1 MNYSFNQSYFQLN
14 WGCDNIIK
22 QVVKIGGS
30 LFPDYAITLADK
42 LKNTN
47 SCIVLG
53 GGEFANLIRKY
64 DAEVNFS
71 NETNHWTAIDCI
83 DIIAK
88 LVDDKVESTK
98 LAFSIDDINKISDDG
113 LTPIFIVSEFLK
125 SEDPFECSWD
135 VTSDSI
141 AAYVAHLLNANLLIV
156 TNVNGIYTQEPKE
169 PGSTFIGKIDA
180 KTLLTFQESSI
191 DVMLPSLLLKFGT
204 NCYVVNGKYPER
216 VLSLIDDNI
225 KDYNFDYTQII
236 GD

>member
-1 MNYSFNQSYFQLN
+1 MIL
-14 WGCDNIIK
+14 IIK

-30 LFPDYAITLADK
+30 LFPNYAIDLAKK
-42 LKNTN
+42 LENTN

-64 DAEVNFS
+64 NDEQHFS
-71 NETNHWTAIDCI
+71 DETNHWTAIDCM
-83 DIIAK
+83 DIMAK
-88 LVDDKVESTK
+88 LTDDKVESAK
-98 LAFSIDDINKISDDG
+98 LAYSIEEVNQISDEG
-113 LTPIFIVSEFLK
+113 LTPIFISSRFLRD
-125 SEDPFECSWD
+125 EDPFECSWD

-156 TNVNGIYTQEPKE
+156 TNVNGIYTQEPE
-169 PGSTFIGKIDA
+169 ESGSTFISKIDA
-180 KTLLTFQESSI
+180 TTLLTFPETSV

-216 VLSLIDDNI
+216 VLSLIDDSIN
-225 KDYNFDYTQII
+225 DYNFDYTQIT

>member
-1 MNYSFNQSYFQLN
+1 MII
-14 WGCDNIIK
+14 IIK

-30 LFPDYAITLADK
+30 LFPDYAIDLAKK

-47 SCIVLG
+47 SVIILG

-64 DAEVNFS
+64 DDEINFS
-71 NETNHWTAIDCI
+71 EETNHWTAIDCM

-88 LVDDKVESTK
+88 LVNDKVDSTK
-98 LAFSIDDINKISDDG
+98 LAYTVEEVNEISDEG
-113 LTPIFIVSEFLK
+113 FTPIFIVSKFLRD
-125 SEDPFECSWD
+125 EDPFECSWD

-169 PGSTFIGKIDA
+169 PGSTFISKIDA

-191 DVMLPSLLLKFGT
+191 DVMLPSLLLEFGT

-216 VLSLIDDNI
+216 VLSLIDDNVN
-225 KDYNFDYTQII
+225 DYNFDYTQII

>member
-1 MNYSFNQSYFQLN
+1 M
-14 WGCDNIIK
+14 
-22 QVVKIGGS
+22 
-30 LFPDYAITLADK
+30 
-42 LKNTN
+42 
-47 SCIVLG
+47 
-53 GGEFANLIRKY
+53 
-64 DAEVNFS
+64 
-71 NETNHWTAIDCI
+71 

-88 LVDDKVESTK
+88 LVNDKVKSCK
-98 LAFSIDDINKISDDG
+98 LAYSLKDIEEINNEG
-113 LTPIFIVSEFLK
+113 FTPIFIVSEFLK
-125 SEDPFECSWD
+125 KEDPFKCSWD

-156 TNVNGIYTQEPKE
+156 TNVNGIYTREPKE
-169 PGSTFIGKIDA
+169 VGSTFISKIDA

-225 KDYNFDYTQII
+225 KDYKFDYTQIT

>member
-1 MNYSFNQSYFQLN
+1 M
-14 WGCDNIIK
+14 IAIVK

-30 LFPDYAITLADK
+30 LFPNYAIDLAKK
-42 LKNTN
+42 LKGTD

-64 DAEVNFS
+64 NDEIAFS
-71 NETNHWTAIDCI
+71 EEINHWTAIDCM

-88 LVDDKVESTK
+88 LVNDKVDTTK
-98 LAFSIDDINKISDDG
+98 LAYSIEDVNQISDDG
-113 LTPIFIVSEFLK
+113 FTPIFVVSEFLK
-125 SEDPFECSWD
+125 KEDPFECSWD

-141 AAYVAHLLNANLLIV
+141 AAYISHLLNANLLIV
-156 TNVNGIYTQEPKE
+156 TNVNGIYTQEPEE
-169 PGSTFIGKIDA
+169 PGSTFISKIDA

-225 KDYNFDYTQII
+225 NDYNFDYTKII
-236 GD
+236 GE

>member
-1 MNYSFNQSYFQLN
+1 MAKQLK
-14 WGCDNIIK
+14 GTD
-22 QVVKIGGS
+22 S
-30 LFPDYAITLADK
+30 L
-42 LKNTN
+42 
-47 SCIVLG
+47 IVLG

-64 DAEVNFS
+64 DSEISFS
-71 NETNHWTAIDCI
+71 QETNHWTAIDCM

-88 LVDDKVESTK
+88 LVNDKVDSTK
-98 LAFSIDDINKISDDG
+98 LAYSIDEAKKISDDG
-113 LTPIFIVSEFLK
+113 FTPIFIVSEFLR

-141 AAYVAHLLNANLLIV
+141 AAYVSHLLNANLLIV

-169 PGSTFIGKIDA
+169 PGSTFISKIDA
-180 KTLLTFQESSI
+180 KTMLNFQESSI

-204 NCYVVNGKYPER
+204 NCYVVNGKCPER

-225 KDYNFDYTQII
+225 NDYNFDYTQII

>member
-1 MNYSFNQSYFQLN
+1 MIV
-14 WGCDNIIK
+14 IIK
-22 QVVKIGGS
+22 HVVKIGGS
-30 LFPDYAITLADK
+30 LFPNYAIELAK
-42 LKNTN
+42 HLENTN
-47 SCIVLG
+47 SVIILG

-64 DAEVNFS
+64 DSEMHFS
-71 NETNHWTAIDCI
+71 EDTNHWRAIDCM

-88 LVDDKVESTK
+88 LVDDKVDSTK
-98 LAFSIDDINKISDDG
+98 LAFSIDEVNEISDEG
-113 LTPIFIVSEFLK
+113 LTPIFLVSEFLRR
-125 SEDPFECSWD
+125 EDPFECSWD

-169 PGSTFIGKIDA
+169 PGSTFISKIDA

-191 DVMLPSLLLKFGT
+191 DVMLPSLLLRYGT
-204 NCYVVNGKYPER
+204 DCYVVNGKYPER

-225 KDYNFDYTQII
+225 NDYNFDYTQIT

>member
-1 MNYSFNQSYFQLN
+1 MSV
-14 WGCDNIIK
+14 K

-30 LFPDYAITLADK
+30 LFPNHAIELANK
-42 LKNTN
+42 LENTN

-53 GGEFANLIRKY
+53 GGEFANLIRRY
-64 DAEVNFS
+64 NDEIDFSDEV
-71 NETNHWTAIDCI
+71 NHWTAIDCM

-88 LVDDKVESTK
+88 LVNDKVDSAR
-98 LAFSIDDINKISDDG
+98 LAYSIDEVCEISDEG
-113 LTPIFIVSEFLK
+113 FTPIFVVSKFLRD
-125 SEDPFECSWD
+125 EDPFECSWD

-141 AAYVAHLLNANLLIV
+141 AAYVSHLLNANLLIV

-169 PGSTFIGKIDA
+169 PGSTFISKIDA
-180 KTLLTFQESSI
+180 TTLLTFQESSI

-225 KDYNFDYTQII
+225 NDYNFDYTQIT

>member
-1 MNYSFNQSYFQLN
+1 M
-14 WGCDNIIK
+14 GVINIIK

-30 LFPDYAITLADK
+30 LFPDYAIELAEQ
-42 LKNTN
+42 LNNTN
-47 SCIVLG
+47 SLIILG

-64 DAEVNFS
+64 DSTQNFS
-71 NETNHWTAIDCI
+71 SDVTHFTAIDCM

-88 LVDDKVESTK
+88 LVNDKVDSTK
-98 LAFSIDDINKISDDG
+98 LAFSIDEINEISDEG
-113 LTPIFIVSEFLK
+113 FTPIFVVSDFLK
-125 SEDPFECSWD
+125 KEDPFECSWD

-141 AAYVAHLLNANLLIV
+141 AAYVAHIFNANLFIV

-169 PGSTFIGKIDA
+169 SGSTFISKIDA
-180 KTLLTFQESSI
+180 TKLLTFQESSI

-204 NCYVVNGKYPER
+204 NCYVVNGKFPDR

-225 KDYNFDYTQII
+225 NDYNFDYTQIT

>member
-1 MNYSFNQSYFQLN
+1 MS
-14 WGCDNIIK
+14 IK

-30 LFPDYAITLADK
+30 LFPNYAIELAK
-42 LKNTN
+42 QLKNTH
-47 SCIVLG
+47 SVIVLG

-64 DAEVNFS
+64 DSEIGFS
-71 NETNHWTAIDCI
+71 EKTNHWTAIDCM

-88 LVDDKVESTK
+88 LVNDKVDSTK
-98 LAFSIDDINKISDDG
+98 LAYSIEEVNRISQEG
-113 LTPIFIVSEFLK
+113 FTPIFVVSKFLRD
-125 SEDPFECSWD
+125 EDPFECSWD

-141 AAYVAHLLNANLLIV
+141 AAYISHLLNANLLIV

-169 PGSTFIGKIDA
+169 PGSTFISKIDA

-216 VLSLIDDNI
+216 VLSLIEDNI
-225 KDYNFDYTQII
+225 NDYNFDYTQIT

>member
-1 MNYSFNQSYFQLN
+1 MII
-14 WGCDNIIK
+14 IIK

-30 LFPDYAITLADK
+30 LFPNYAIDLANK
-42 LKNTN
+42 LKSTN

-64 DAEVNFS
+64 NDEQHFS
-71 NETNHWTAIDCI
+71 EEINHWTAIDCM

-88 LVDDKVESTK
+88 LVNDKVESAK
-98 LAFSIDDINKISDDG
+98 LAYSIEEINQISNEG
-113 LTPIFIVSEFLK
+113 FTPIFIVSEFLK
-125 SEDPFECSWD
+125 KEDPFECSWD

-169 PGSTFIGKIDA
+169 SGSTFISKIDA
-180 KTLLTFQESSI
+180 KTLLTFPETSV

-225 KDYNFDYTQII
+225 NDYNFDYTQIT

>member
-1 MNYSFNQSYFQLN
+1 M
-14 WGCDNIIK
+14 GVIIIIK

-30 LFPDYAITLADK
+30 LFPECAIELAK
-42 LKNTN
+42 QLKNTD
-47 SCIVLG
+47 SVIILG

-64 DAEVNFS
+64 NDEMNFTE
-71 NETNHWTAIDCI
+71 ETNHWTAIDCM

-88 LVDDKVESTK
+88 LVDDKVDSTG
-98 LAFSIDDINKISDDG
+98 LAHTIDEVNELSDEG
-113 LTPIFIVSEFLK
+113 LTPIFVVSDFLR

-169 PGSTFIGKIDA
+169 PGSTFISKIDA

-191 DVMLPSLLLKFGT
+191 DVMLPSLLLKFGSD
-204 NCYVVNGKYPER
+204 CYVVNGKYPER

-225 KDYNFDYTQII
+225 NDYNFDYTHII
-236 GD
+236 GDLK

>member
-1 MNYSFNQSYFQLN
+1 MS
-14 WGCDNIIK
+14 IK

-30 LFPDYAITLADK
+30 LFPNYAIDLAKK
-42 LKNTN
+42 LENTN
-47 SCIVLG
+47 SLIVLG

-64 DAEVNFS
+64 DSEINFS
-71 NETNHWTAIDCI
+71 QETNHWTAIDCM

-88 LVDDKVESTK
+88 LVNDKVESTK
-98 LAFSIDDINKISDDG
+98 LAYSIDEAIAISNEG
-113 LTPIFIVSEFLK
+113 FTPIFVVSKFLR
-125 SEDPFECSWD
+125 EDDPFECSWD

-141 AAYVAHLLNANLLIV
+141 AAYISHLLNANLLIV

-169 PGSTFIGKIDA
+169 PGSTFISKIDA
-180 KTLLTFQESSI
+180 KTMLNFPESSI
-191 DVMLPSLLLKFGT
+191 DVMLPTLLLKFGT

-225 KDYNFDYTQII
+225 NDYNFDYTQII

>member
-1 MNYSFNQSYFQLN
+1 MVV
-14 WGCDNIIK
+14 IIK

-30 LFPDYAITLADK
+30 LFPDYAIELAK
-42 LKNTN
+42 QLENTD
-47 SCIVLG
+47 SVIILG

-64 DAEVNFS
+64 DAEMQFS
-71 NETNHWTAIDCI
+71 EQATHWCAIDCM

-88 LVDDKVESTK
+88 LVNDKINSTK
-98 LAFSIDDINKISDDG
+98 LAYSIEDINKISNEG
-113 LTPIFIVSEFLK
+113 FTPIFVVSEFLK
-125 SEDPFECSWD
+125 TEDPFECSWD

-169 PGSTFIGKIDA
+169 PGSTFISKIDA

-191 DVMLPSLLLKFGT
+191 DVMLPSLLLEFGT

-225 KDYNFDYTQII
+225 NDYNFDYTQIT

>member
-1 MNYSFNQSYFQLN
+1 MIV
-14 WGCDNIIK
+14 IIK
-22 QVVKIGGS
+22 HVVKIGGS
-30 LFPDYAITLADK
+30 LFPNYAIELAK
-42 LKNTN
+42 QLKDT
-47 SCIVLG
+47 SSVIILG

-64 DAEVNFS
+64 DSEMHFS
-71 NETNHWTAIDCI
+71 EDTNHWRAIDCM

-88 LVDDKVESTK
+88 LVDDKVDSTK
-98 LAFSIDDINKISDDG
+98 LAFSIDEVNEISDEG
-113 LTPIFIVSEFLK
+113 LTPIFVVSEFLRR
-125 SEDPFECSWD
+125 EDPFECSWD

-169 PGSTFIGKIDA
+169 PGSTFISKIDA

-191 DVMLPSLLLKFGT
+191 DVMLPSLLLRYGT
-204 NCYVVNGKYPER
+204 DCYVVKGKYPER

-225 KDYNFDYTQII
+225 NDYNFYYTQIT